1 VHEQITERAAL
12 NIRSTF
18 TGAVIGL
25 CAVAACATAHAQSAT
40 AWVEGYNSKTR
51 MVAGTVATTGGAP
64 RVFAGVEITMPDGWK
79 TYWRNPGDAGGV
91 PPYFDWAGSENLAT
105 AKVLYPQPSRLKD
118 ASGDSVGYKKA
129 VVFPIEVT
137 AKDPAKPVK
146 LNLAME
152 FGVCRE
158 ICVPA
163 EAKLSLNLP
172 TASTPPPP
180 ALTAAL
186 DMVPRKGADRRPGD
200 PELKA
205 LRATL
210 TGDKPK
216 LEIDVAFTGDGAG
229 ADVFVEAPDGIY
241 LNLPRKIGANAGPL
255 QTFEVDLATGI
266 EVGDLKGKMLL
277 VTMVSAAGQSE
288 ATWKVD

>member
-1 VHEQITERAAL
+1 MI
-12 NIRSTF
+12 
-18 TGAVIGL
+18 
-25 CAVAACATAHAQSAT
+25 
-40 AWVEGYNSKTR
+40 
-51 MVAGTVATTGGAP
+51 AGMIANAGGPA
-64 RVFAGVEITMPDGWK
+64 RLVAGVEITMADGWK

-91 PPYFDWAGSENLAT
+91 PPYFDWAGSENLAS
-105 AKVLYPQPSRLKD
+105 AKVLYPQPARLKD

-129 VVFPIEVT
+129 VMFPVEVT
-137 AKDPAKPVK
+137 PKDAAKPVK

-152 FGVCRE
+152 YGVCRE

-163 EAKLSLNLP
+163 EAKLSLSLP
-172 TASTPPPP
+172 MAGMVAP
-180 ALTAAL
+180 AALAAAL
-186 DMVPRKGADRRPGD
+186 DTVPRKAVDRRPGD
-200 PELKA
+200 PELKV

-216 LEIDVAFTGDGAG
+216 LEVDVAFAGDGAG
-229 ADVFVEAPDGIY
+229 ADVFIEAPDGIY
-241 LNLPRKIGANAGPL
+241 LSLPRKIGSGAGPL

-266 EVGDLKGKMLL
+266 EVGDLKGKTLL